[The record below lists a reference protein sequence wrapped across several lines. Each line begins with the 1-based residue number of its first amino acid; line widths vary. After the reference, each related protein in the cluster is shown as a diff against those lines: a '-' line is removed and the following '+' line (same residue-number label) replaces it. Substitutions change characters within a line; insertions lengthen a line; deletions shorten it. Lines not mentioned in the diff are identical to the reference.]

1 MAPVAHMKV
10 LNNGIP
16 SLLLLALVG
25 PRCGSPS
32 ADAPKPLA
40 VQADASV
47 ELFGHRMSV
56 LADINGDGLLDPL
69 TELYFSR
76 RLGREVAKYVK
87 DVPYDSLVKRTY
99 DLEALVLLRSSLD
112 HVDTLDV
119 RGTGFGLSLLVNEG
133 DLDGDGADE
142 IGYVPDNADWSNTNT
157 YRVITWK
164 KGGMQVLF
172 TFPIW
177 DWQLPDLPDAEREY
191 GLIGQSV
198 RRIHEAMDTLS
209 AVDLVLPL
217 RPGVVKVIGDIG
229 EATLDTMLVELPPAD
244 AVHR

>member
-25 PRCGSPS
+25 TRCGSPS

-40 VQADASV
+40 VRADAPV
-47 ELFGHRMSV
+47 ELFGHRLSV

-99 DLEALVLLRSSLD
+99 ELEALVLLRRSGG
-112 HVDTLDV
+112 HVDTLHD
-119 RGTGFGLSLLVNEG
+119 RSTGSGLALLVNEG

-157 YRVITWK
+157 YRV
-164 KGGMQVLF
+164 
-172 TFPIW
+172 
-177 DWQLPDLPDAEREY
+177 
-191 GLIGQSV
+191 
-198 RRIHEAMDTLS
+198 
-209 AVDLVLPL
+209 LPL
-217 RPGVVKVIGDIG
+217 EEKGHAG
-229 EATLDTMLVELPPAD
+229 
-244 AVHR
+244 AVHLSRPRLATARPA